1 MLTLVRLKRM
11 RSNLRTI
18 FCCSTFIA
26 LLFGSSSAA
35 YADLRVCNMTSSR
48 IGIAIGYRT
57 TEAWRTEGWWNL
69 KPNAC
74 ESVIPG
80 DLSSRFYYL
89 YAQDYDRG
97 GEWSGTSPMCTRDRQ
112 FTIEGI
118 EDCLARG
125 SERSKFFE
133 VDTGEQKSWTIQL
146 NDPTRLPQK
155 TQ

>member
-1 MLTLVRLKRM
+1 
-11 RSNLRTI
+11 
-18 FCCSTFIA
+18 
-26 LLFGSSSAA
+26 
-35 YADLRVCNMTSSR
+35 MTSSR

-97 GEWSGTSPMCTRDRQ
+97 GEWSGTSPLCTRDRQ

-125 SERSKFFE
+125 YERSKFFE

>member
-1 MLTLVRLKRM
+1 
-11 RSNLRTI
+11 
-18 FCCSTFIA
+18 
-26 LLFGSSSAA
+26 
-35 YADLRVCNMTSSR
+35 MTSSR

-80 DLSSRFYYL
+80 DLLSRFYYL

-125 SERSKFFE
+125 YERSKFFE